1 VPIFSDGRLP
11 VMMGYRAPLASGDPG
26 TAQTI
31 KVMRRL
37 IDQDLATSSFVNF
50 ARNLVRNVPSH
61 DELSEV
67 EALYDW
73 VHQNIR
79 FVKDPVTK
87 EAVMAPSD
95 VLRMRQGDCE
105 ESASLMGG
113 LALAIGYPAR
123 LVTVAAQP
131 SAPDEFS
138 HVYAEIEVPPGSNN
152 WVAADAARPHSQFG
166 VHPPEYYRRR
176 AWSLTDDSY
185 EDLSGT
191 RMRGLGAWPVDSQY
205 IRYRTLGQDDG
216 DGSID
221 WGSIISQG
229 LTETPQM
236 MAIASGQGTK
246 SGILQT
252 SPYGSFATPYT
263 PGYGIPGAGYPT
275 TLTSP
280 YSTTPDW
287 LMPLLIGGIAL
298 VILLPE
304 MGHHS

>member
-1 VPIFSDGRLP
+1 MPIFSDGRMP
-11 VMMGYRAPLASGDPG
+11 VMMGYRAPLAQGDQG

-31 KVMRRL
+31 AVMRKL
-37 IDQDLATSSFVNF
+37 IDQDLASSSFVNF
-50 ARNLVRNVPSH
+50 ARNLVRGVASH
-61 DELSEV
+61 DELAEV
-67 EALYDW
+67 EALWDW
-73 VHQNIR
+73 VHSNIR
-79 FVKDPVTK
+79 FVKDPLTK

-95 VLRMRQGDCE
+95 VLKTRQGDCDD
-105 ESASLMGG
+105 SASLMGA
-113 LALAIGYPAR
+113 LALAIGYPSR
-123 LVTVAAQP
+123 LVTVAASP

-138 HVYAEIEVPPGSNN
+138 HVYAEVEVPPGSNN
-152 WVAADAARPHSQFG
+152 WVAADAARPHAQFG

-185 EDLSGT
+185 EDLSGMR

-275 TLTSP
+275 TLATSA
-280 YSTTPDW
+280 TATPDW
-287 LMPLLIGGIAL
+287 LLPLMIGGIAL
-298 VILLPE
+298 ILLMP
-304 MGHHS
+304 HH